1 MNSPSEDVKDILVG
15 YDSSSSSPYEFGTNL
30 FISFEPD
37 SPNRCLTIID
47 SGGYD
52 PEVASQYE
60 KPTVQ
65 IRSRDKAGQYRR
77 AYATL
82 KTIVDLLHGNRF
94 TVNSTMYVFWQQG
107 DIITLGKDEKNRDV
121 LTANMR
127 IHRTP
132 A

>member
-1 MNSPSEDVKDILVG
+1 MNSPSADVKDILIG

-30 FISFEPD
+30 FVSFEPD
-37 SPNRCLTIID
+37 TPDRCLTILD

-52 PEVASQYE
+52 PEIEANYE
-60 KPTVQ
+60 KPTIQ
-65 IRSRDKAGQYRR
+65 IRSRDVPGQYRR
-77 AYATL
+77 AYGSLRTV
-82 KTIVDLLHGNRF
+82 VDLLHGSRV
-94 TVNSTMYVFWQQG
+94 TVNTTVYVFWQQG
-107 DIITLGKDEKNRDV
+107 DIIHLGKDEKNRDT